1 MKLTFTLTVRI
12 VCGLLVVAA
21 LTGCRPG
28 TAESEVV
35 ATSAVTLAAPTQ
47 MLDPLSPTPS
57 AMPDLPSPTPPT
69 PMPNLASLDGTLIA
83 YTSIVRAQSTSDLPL
98 EEHWAFKTLPSLPF
112 LDPTTFDL
120 FYGKTANARDGL
132 GMLFDDYRP
141 RPSPDG
147 RYLLLPGIGS
157 SPDGSVHSTGLWL
170 IDLVDRVARE
180 LLPDTQLATW
190 NPAGDAITYVAG
202 DTLYTLS
209 VAEGATPQPL
219 FQHPNMW
226 PLYAHWSPDGR
237 WIATVTGVQHEPTG
251 AEHTDLTLT
260 YWLVPT
266 NGEPARELTIQDDFA
281 MEYASGE
288 MSWSPDGQYLLM
300 RNEIFDLAGNQISPE
315 RSGGIRWLP
324 NDLLLLKNTREG
336 LRITTIAGE
345 EVAHVSDTFAGD
357 WAFSHDGQRLAYTQ
371 SEQEG
376 SQHVAVYDLERGEN
390 QIVVPYSGAP
400 LRWSADDS
408 HLIMSVL
415 RDGRVQIVAVSAASN
430 GEERVIVEDGTLI
443 EAVPYPVQAEPQP
456 PARPT
461 PAPTATPGSHP
472 PPGPTSPPLPAPLTA
487 GQALEAAL
495 AYDRSANSR
504 MSIAPEELAAGAT
517 VTLHEGRAA
526 ADAALGMESG
536 YAAEIEAD
544 AGQVWLITLPGPVWG
559 VSGPGF
565 SPWAVFGGIAYQ
577 FSARTGHFLSLYA
590 GPSLPGLAV
599 LFARDDD
606 LYRADPD
613 GKVVE
618 QLTTGG
624 RLGWGMAANDDDWWL
639 EAMMQPPRVSPD
651 GYTIAFAPH
660 NTTVV
665 VAGVQRPLLS
675 TPLEFSGSGV
685 LAWSPDSRW
694 LAYAVDEN
702 DIERSQLAVYDL
714 YHQTTALLLDEV
726 MPDIRNLAWSPDGSR
741 IAFGCCF
748 VEDFD
753 DEGEYLG
760 TQTGDLRVVRV
771 GTRQVETAGPLWSSI
786 GGGNQG
792 FCWTKDNQVAGVTA
806 EDTAELSSQCS
817 TLPDGNTAPDG
828 QRRFFV
834 TGPPQPDAAVETV
847 YTLVVEDVSAGE
859 LWRRDLE
866 RGLSPQAWSP
876 DGAYIL
882 LDDDANHS
890 PIWRIRADG
899 TGELEVLIEDAY
911 LLAVVPA
918 WH

>member
-1 MKLTFTLTVRI
+1 MKLTRTPMVCLTY
-12 VCGLLVVAA
+12 GLLVVAA
-21 LTGCRPG
+21 LIGCRPG
-28 TAESEVV
+28 TTESED
-35 ATSAVTLAAPTQ
+35 TPTLAFTLEAPTQ
-47 MLDPLSPTPS
+47 TLDPLTPTPS
-57 AMPDLPSPTPPT
+57 PNPPT
-69 PMPNLASLDGTLIA
+69 PVSSLAGLDGTLIA
-83 YTSIVRAQSTSDLPL
+83 YTSIVSAQPTSDLPL
-98 EEHWAFKTLPSLPF
+98 QEHWAFKTRPSLPF

-120 FYGKTANARDGL
+120 LYGKAANARDGL

-141 RPSPDG
+141 RLSPDG

-157 SPDGSVHSTGLWL
+157 SPDGIVQSTGLWL
-170 IDLVDRVARE
+170 IDLVDGAARE

-219 FQHPNMW
+219 FQHSSLW

-237 WIATVTGVQHEPTG
+237 WIVTVTGVQHEPIG
-251 AEHTDLTLT
+251 PEHTDLTLT

-266 NGEPARELTIQDDFA
+266 NGEPARELTVREDLA
-281 MEYASGE
+281 MEYATGE
-288 MSWSPDGQYLLM
+288 MSWSPDGQYLMM
-300 RNEIFDLAGNQISPE
+300 RNEVFDLEGNQVSPE
-315 RSGGIRWLP
+315 RSGGIHWLP
-324 NDLLLLKNTREG
+324 NDSVLLKNTSEG

-345 EVAHVSDTFAGD
+345 ELAHVSDTFAD
-357 WAFSHDGQRLAYTQ
+357 EWVFSHDGRRLAYTT
-371 SEQEG
+371 SGEDG
-376 SQHVAVYDLERGEN
+376 SRNLAVYDLERGES
-390 QIVVPYSGAP
+390 QIVGPYSGEP

-408 HLIMSVL
+408 HLLMSVL
-415 RDGRVQIVAVSAASN
+415 RDGRVQIVAVSVESN
-430 GEERVIVEDGTLI
+430 GEERVIVEDGYLI

-461 PAPTATPGSHP
+461 IAPTVTPGPPP
-472 PPGPTSPPLPAPLTA
+472 PPGPTTPPLPAPLTA
-487 GQALEAAL
+487 EQALETAL
-495 AYDRSANSR
+495 ALDLSANSR
-504 MSIAPEELAAGAT
+504 IPITPEELAAGAT
-517 VTLHEGRAA
+517 VSLHDGPAA
-526 ADAALGMESG
+526 ADAALGLQTG

-544 AGQVWLITLPGPVWG
+544 AGQVWLVSLPGPVWG
-559 VSGPGF
+559 VPAPGW
-565 SPWAVFGGIAYQ
+565 SPWAVYDGIAYQ
-577 FSARTGHFLSLYA
+577 VSARTGHLLGVHA
-590 GPSLPGLAV
+590 GPRRPGLAV

-606 LYRADPD
+606 LYRTDA
-613 GKVVE
+613 GGEVVE

-624 RLGWGMAANDDDWWL
+624 RLGWGMAANDADWWL

-651 GYTIAFAPH
+651 GYAIAFAPH
-660 NTTVV
+660 STTVV

-675 TPLEFSGSGV
+675 TPLEFPGTGV

-702 DIERSQLAVYDL
+702 GLERSQLAVYDL
-714 YHQTTALLLDEV
+714 YNQTTALLLDEA
-726 MPDIRNLAWSPDGSR
+726 MPDIRNLAWSPDSSR

-753 DEGEYLG
+753 DDGEYLG
-760 TQTGDLRVVRV
+760 TETGELRVVRV
-771 GTRQVETAGPLWSSI
+771 GTHRLETAGSLWSSI
-786 GGGNQG
+786 GGGTQG
-792 FCWTKDNQVAGVTA
+792 FCWTQDNQIVGLTA
-806 EDTAELSSQCS
+806 EDAADLSSQCS
-817 TLPDGNTAPDG
+817 TLPDGSTTPDG

-834 TGPPQPDAAVETV
+834 TGPPQPDAAGETV
-847 YTLVVEDVSAGE
+847 YTLVVEDVTAGE

-866 RGLSPQAWSP
+866 PGLWPRAWSS
-876 DGAYIL
+876 DGTYIL

-899 TGELEVLIEDAY
+899 TGELEVLLEDAY